1 MTVLGAARPLPVGGR
16 GGRRQASVSRVVAL
30 PRPAAQPRARSGA
43 ATQPRAAVAPR
54 RLSRASR
61 VAARA
66 HPARSLIGGVL
77 IAFLIGLIYLAQTVN
92 LAATN
97 FEIDQLAAQREDL
110 YRQVQTAE
118 TTVLSWGSEPT
129 VLNRARQLGLDQL
142 ATKVR
147 LSAH

>member
-1 MTVLGAARPLPVGGR
+1 MTVLGAARPLPIGGR
-16 GGRRQASVSRVVAL
+16 GSRRQASVSRAVAL
-30 PRPAAQPRARSGA
+30 PRTTSLPRARSGA
-43 ATQPRAAVAPR
+43 ATQTRAAVAPR

-97 FEIDQLAAQREDL
+97 FEIDQLGAQREDL

-129 VLNRARQLGLDQL
+129 VLNRAQQLGLDQL